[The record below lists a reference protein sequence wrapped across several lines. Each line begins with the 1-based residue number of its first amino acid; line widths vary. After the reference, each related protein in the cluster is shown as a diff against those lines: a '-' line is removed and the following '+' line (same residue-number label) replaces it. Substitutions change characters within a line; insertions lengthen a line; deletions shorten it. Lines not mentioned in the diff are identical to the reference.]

1 VVVLGLVS
9 SRKAQLPA
17 FIRLRLS
24 ASIGRYGRTSL
35 PEHDVRAAGYRMDS
49 AVFQLEQV
57 GCHAIGVITRQ
68 RQLGWR
74 CAGRSTGATTTR

>member
-1 VVVLGLVS
+1 
-9 SRKAQLPA
+9 
-17 FIRLRLS
+17 
-24 ASIGRYGRTSL
+24 
-35 PEHDVRAAGYRMDS
+35 MDS

-57 GCHAIGVITRQ
+57 GSHAIGVITRQ